1 MPLKK
6 GAKIEFGGQHK
17 KEEKFM
23 EPTLLTNVNTEML
36 IMQEEIFGPLLP
48 IITFEKNSDV
58 INFLQKMP
66 SPLSNLH
73 NEWKEKEYSILSRK
87 YCFWWSGY

>member
-1 MPLKK
+1 
-6 GAKIEFGGQHK
+6 
-17 KEEKFM
+17 M
-23 EPTLLTNVNTEML
+23 EPTLLTNVNPEML

-66 SPLSNLH
+66 SPLAI
-73 NEWKEKEYSILSRK
+73 YIM
-87 YCFWWSGY
+87 SGKKKIFNTF